1 MARRWVIKFEAMR
14 TGPWGVTLC
23 RHSSFQNQEMRS
35 DLYCFVVK
43 SVTTGESTAPNL
55 PLPGQIPAMP
65 ETEHQQCLRA
75 SFYREEEL
83 AWVMDDR
90 AWRPSEITFTG
101 FRPVGCA
108 HQNHVDFFC
117 FVVVRRI
124 VRVRAGH
131 QEAASYAV

>member
-1 MARRWVIKFEAMR
+1 
-14 TGPWGVTLC
+14 
-23 RHSSFQNQEMRS
+23 MRS

-65 ETEHQQCLRA
+65 ETEHQQCLGA

-83 AWVMDDR
+83 AWVTDHR
-90 AWRPSEITFTG
+90 ARRTSEITLKG
-101 FRPVGCA
+101 FRPVGPA
-108 HQNHVDFFC
+108 RQNHVDFLR